1 MASRRTFLRTT
12 AAVAGAALTSGLS
25 TGLSGCDDGSLPPL
39 PRDLPAYEDS
49 PASVGSAPASLFTH
63 GVASG
68 DPSADSVRLWTR
80 LTPSDAP
87 AAVPVYYEVALDP
100 ELRQRVAAGTVMAP
114 AERDYCV
121 QLDVSALF
129 WGRTYYYRFQSG
141 GRTSLVGRTRLAPA
155 GDAARLCFGVVSCS
169 NLARGW
175 FHAYDHLAERDD
187 LDGVLHLGD
196 FLYESAS
203 SMAMPRA
210 VEPANELFTLSDYR
224 TRHAQ
229 YRREASLQELLRQN
243 PLIAVWDDHESVN
256 NAHAT
261 GAPSHDESTDGPWAT
276 RKSAAQQAYY
286 EWMPVR
292 APEGGP
298 LYRTLRYGDLLD
310 LVMLDTR
317 LEGRDA
323 QLEDVSTDTPAR
335 SLLGAAQEAWLETQ
349 LSESAARWV
358 VLGQQVMVGQ
368 LDLPVENNDQWDGY
382 AHARER
388 LFQAIE
394 AHSPGRTVVL
404 TGDIH
409 SAWANMLA
417 RTPFEPGFEPSRD
430 SLAVEFVAPGVTSPF
445 PLPPSIGSALAR
457 SLPETHPHVAWA
469 NLSHRGFFTLEL
481 TRERVSADWYI
492 LDGVLEDEGELTFA
506 AGVDVEH
513 GVPVIALREE
523 PLPVRFGPERAG

>member
-12 AAVAGAALTSGLS
+12 AAVAGAALT
-25 TGLSGCDDGSLPPL
+25 TGLAGCDGTDLPPL
-39 PRDLPAYEDS
+39 PRDLPTYEDS
-49 PASVGSAPASLFTH
+49 PASAGSAPASLFTH

-87 AAVPVYYEVALDP
+87 ASVPVFYEVARDP
-100 ELRQRVAAGTVMAP
+100 EFLRRVAADTVMAS

-121 QLDVSALF
+121 HVDVSALV

-141 GRTSLVGRTRLAPA
+141 GRTSLVGRTRLAPV
-155 GDAARLCFGVVSCS
+155 GDAARLTFGVVACS

-175 FHAYDHLAERDD
+175 FHAYDHLAGRDD
-187 LDGVLHLGD
+187 LDAVLHMGD
-196 FLYESAS
+196 FIYESPS
-203 SMAMPRA
+203 SAEMPRA
-210 VEPANELFTLSDYR
+210 HEPDHELVSLGDYR

-229 YRREASLQELLRQN
+229 YRREAALQELLRQH

-256 NAHAT
+256 NAYAD
-261 GAPSHDESTDGPWAT
+261 GSDGHDEATEGPWAT

-292 APEGGP
+292 TPTGGP
-298 LYRTLRYGDLLD
+298 LYRTLRYGELLD

-317 LEGRDA
+317 LEGRDMPINDLSA
-323 QLEDVSTDTPAR
+323 DTPER
-335 SLLGAAQEAWLETQ
+335 SLLGATQEAWLTTQ
-349 LSESAARWV
+349 LEESEARWV

-388 LFQAIE
+388 LFDAIE

-409 SAWANMLA
+409 SAWANQLA
-417 RTPFEPGFEPSRD
+417 RAPFDDGFEVARD

-445 PLPPSIGSALAR
+445 PLPPTIGSALAR
-457 SLPETHPHVAWA
+457 SLPESHPHVAWA
-469 NLSHRGFFTLEL
+469 NLSHRGFFVLEL
-481 TRERVSADWYI
+481 TRERASADWYT
-492 LDGVLEDEGELTFA
+492 LDGVLEDEGEITFA
-506 AGVDVEH
+506 AGVDVTH
-513 GVPVIALREE
+513 GAPVIALREA